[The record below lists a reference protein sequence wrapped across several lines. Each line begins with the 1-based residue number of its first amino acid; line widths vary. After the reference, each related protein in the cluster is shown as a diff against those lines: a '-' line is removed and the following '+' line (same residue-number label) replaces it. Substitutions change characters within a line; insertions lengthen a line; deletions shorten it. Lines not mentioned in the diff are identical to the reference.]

1 MYKHMILM
9 NSTICVKCRSVLH
22 IVSYENWVSSW
33 KEFCIPQDFEVI
45 DARQTCMGISGAEGF
60 EPALIEED
68 QLCA

>member
-1 MYKHMILM
+1 
-9 NSTICVKCRSVLH
+9 
-22 IVSYENWVSSW
+22 
-33 KEFCIPQDFEVI
+33 VI